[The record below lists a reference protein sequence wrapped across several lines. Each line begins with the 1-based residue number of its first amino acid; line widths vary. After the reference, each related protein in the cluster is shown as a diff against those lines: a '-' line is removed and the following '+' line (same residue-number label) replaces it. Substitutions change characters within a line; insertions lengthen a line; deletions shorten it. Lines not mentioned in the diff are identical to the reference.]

1 LVVSSSDLVVRGLL
15 MATSLSPQGAR
26 KNTLEA
32 MWQTLDSDRSSALRR
47 KRQHAEIT
55 VPSLL
60 PLAGKSQHQDLPVPY
75 SGLSAEG
82 INALAARLV
91 SVVLPIGSLPVFELF
106 IDQKFVPEGRNTT
119 EMETVLRR
127 VEEAV
132 MNRLYLTNLRPQ
144 LFLVFKHLI
153 AIGDVLMVMLPNLDI
168 RLHRFDEYTVKR
180 TTEGTWREIIIRQ
193 MIDPELQEQS
203 IRDIEPSKPA
213 VSSAGTAGFPQS
225 NSSSRQFEP
234 IFDKLCREGEDLPV
248 TFAREFRGVRFD
260 DDKKFEVTAHMPLRW
275 NAISGEDYGT
285 SLVEDAFGDIRSLDG
300 LSAGLIDGV
309 ALNSEYR
316 WGVNPAG
323 ITEIDDLRQS
333 TNGDW
338 VPAVDGD
345 VFPMNFQHAA
355 QVEATLRA
363 VTFMRQSLG
372 RRFLMNSAA
381 QPTGER
387 VTARQVTIIAQEL
400 EQALGGVLSM
410 VNRDIMIPLIKR
422 AVWQLSREES
432 GVFPEEF
439 GEFIKDRDSLIK
451 LRVRTGLEL
460 LQREAEQEKIDQL
473 LERIARLP
481 QSAQDVFLW
490 DGLARRIIKNI
501 GIEPVGIVKTPE
513 QIAAEAQ
520 ARMQEQQALM
530 AQDAAQKAAIAAAKV
545 GGQPNQPSEGVTQ

>member
-1 LVVSSSDLVVRGLL
+1 
-15 MATSLSPQGAR
+15 MAAHSSPQGAG
-26 KNTLEA
+26 KNTIEA
-32 MWQTLDSDRSSALRR
+32 MWQTLDGDRSAALNR
-47 KRQHAEIT
+47 KRQHSEIT

-60 PLAGKSQHQDLPVPY
+60 PHSGKSQNQNLPVPY

-82 INALAARLV
+82 VNALAARLV

-106 IDQKFVPEGRNTT
+106 IDQKFVPEGRDTT
-119 EMETVLRR
+119 EQETVLRR

-168 RLHRFDEYTVKR
+168 RLHRFDEYVVKR
-180 TTEGTWREIIIRQ
+180 TTEGTWREIMIRQ
-193 MIDPELQEQS
+193 MIDPDLQEQS
-203 IRDIEPSKPA
+203 IRDIKPGTPTA
-213 VSSAGTAGFPQS
+213 SAGAGGNPQSSSA
-225 NSSSRQFEP
+225 RKFEP
-234 IFDKLCREGEDLPV
+234 IFDKLCREGEDMV
-248 TFAREFRGVRFD
+248 VKFEREFRGVRFD
-260 DDKKFEVTAHMPLRW
+260 SDKKFDVTAHMPLRW
-275 NAISGEDYGT
+275 NAVSGEDYGT

-422 AVWQLSREES
+422 AVWQLSQEKN
-432 GVFPEEF
+432 GVFPKEF
-439 GEFIKDRDSLIK
+439 GEFIKDRDSLLK

-460 LQREAEQEKIDQL
+460 LQREAEQEKLDQL
-473 LERIARLP
+473 IERIARLP
-481 QSAQDVFLW
+481 QQAQDVFRW
-490 DGLARRIIKNI
+490 DGIARRMVKNI
-501 GIEPVGIVKTPE
+501 GIEPTGIVKTAE
-513 QIAAEAQ
+513 EISAEAE
-520 ARMQEQQALM
+520 ARMQQQQALM
-530 AQDAAQKAAIAAAKV
+530 AQESAQKAAIEAAKV
-545 GGQPNQPSEGVTQ
+545 SDKTSQTSEGDTQ

>member
-1 LVVSSSDLVVRGLL
+1 
-15 MATSLSPQGAR
+15 MATTPSLQGAP
-26 KNTLEA
+26 KKTLEN
-32 MWQTLDSDRSSALRR
+32 MFQILDSDRSAALRR

-55 VPSLL
+55 IPSLL

-75 SGLSAEG
+75 NGLSAEG

-91 SVVLPIGSLPVFELF
+91 SVVLPVGSLPVFELF
-106 IDQKFVPEGRNTT
+106 VDQKFIPEGRDTT
-119 EMETVLRR
+119 DIETIMQR
-127 VEEAV
+127 VEQAV
-132 MNRLYLTNLRPQ
+132 MDRLYLTNLRPQ
-144 LFLVFKHLI
+144 LFLLFKHLI
-153 AIGDVLMVMLPNLDI
+153 TIGDVLMVMLPNLDI
-168 RLHRFDEYTVKR
+168 RLHRFDEYTCKR

-193 MIDPELQEQS
+193 MVDPDLQEDN
-203 IRDIEPSKPA
+203 IRNIQPNNPTKA
-213 VSSAGTAGFPQS
+213 SAGQGGFPQS
-225 NSSSRQFEP
+225 SGSRKFEP
-234 IFDKLCREGEDLPV
+234 IYDRMCRKGEDQTV
-248 TFAREFRGVRFD
+248 EFAREFRGTALD
-260 DDKKFEVTAHMPLRW
+260 DDKSFEVAAHMPLRW

-323 ITEIDDLRQS
+323 LTEIDDLRQS

-338 VPAVDGD
+338 VPAVSGD
-345 VFPMNFQHAA
+345 VFPLNFQHAA
-355 QVEATLRA
+355 QVEATLKA
-363 VTFMRQSLG
+363 VMHRERRLG

-422 AVWQLSREES
+422 AVWTLSQEES
-432 GVFPEEF
+432 GVFPKEF

-460 LQREAEQEKIDQL
+460 LQSEAEQEKLDRL
-473 LERIARLP
+473 LERIANLP
-481 QSAQDVFLW
+481 ERAQRVFKW
-490 DGLARRIIKNI
+490 EAVAKRIVKNI
-501 GIEPVGIVKTPE
+501 GIEPTGLVKSE
-513 QIAAEAQ
+513 EELAAEDAAELQ
-520 ARMQEQQALM
+520 QQQALM
-530 AQDAAQKAAIAAAKV
+530 AQEAAQKAGVEAAKAA
-545 GGQPNQPSEGVTQ
+545 GQNQPSEGASAR